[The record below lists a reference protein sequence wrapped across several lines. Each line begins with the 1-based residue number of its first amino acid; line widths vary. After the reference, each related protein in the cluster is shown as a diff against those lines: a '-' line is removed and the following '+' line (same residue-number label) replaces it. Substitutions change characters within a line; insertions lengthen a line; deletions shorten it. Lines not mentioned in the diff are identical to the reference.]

1 MAKKAQ
7 NKKGDDKK
15 IQALRVEHEKRREK
29 LAQDGKKAQAKK
41 KRKSAQRRPTVEVL
55 CAFCNGT
62 GKDPFGVMSKL
73 ATCQVC
79 GGTGRVKLHPPTAL
93 CAFCRDTG
101 VYDNARLTCT
111 TCDGVGTVEIPVNA
125 VPCPDCGGT
134 GRSADGSNQAESALS
149 CTRCGGKGVV
159 APPRVPANIGAKPVA
174 ELRDLCAKFGL
185 EESGKKAELI
195 DRLRSAKA
203 A

>member
-15 IQALRVEHEKRREK
+15 IQALRVEHKKRREK

-41 KRKSAQRRPTVEVL
+41 KRESAPRRPTVEVL

-62 GKDPFGVMSKL
+62 GQDPFGVMSKL

-93 CAFCRDTG
+93 CAFCRGTG
-101 VYDNARLTCT
+101 VHLDSRLTCT

-149 CTRCGGKGVV
+149 CTRCGGKGVMA
-159 APPRVPANIGAKPVA
+159 APGVPANLGAKPVV